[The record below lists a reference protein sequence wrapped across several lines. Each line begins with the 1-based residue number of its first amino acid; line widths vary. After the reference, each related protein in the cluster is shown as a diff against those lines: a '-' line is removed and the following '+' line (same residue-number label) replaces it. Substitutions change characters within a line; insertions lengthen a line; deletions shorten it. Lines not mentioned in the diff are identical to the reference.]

1 MHYSD
6 EYVVSSNSKLT
17 EEEIMRFR
25 NLFRRRRLPKPTFYR
40 LELDLSF
47 DEILADLVYP
57 GPSLG

>member
-1 MHYSD
+1 
-6 EYVVSSNSKLT
+6 
-17 EEEIMRFR
+17 MRFR